1 MTTSIIRFDL
11 RAPGLEPAEAQ
22 RLYSASLEMAEWAD
36 SRGFDMVVLSEHH
49 ASPDGYLP
57 SPLVMAGAVAART
70 SRVALLISALLVP
83 LHDPIR
89 LAEDLAVL
97 DLISNGRLSVVTG
110 LGYRPIEY
118 TLFDKEWTR
127 RGRLLD
133 ENLDVMIKAWT
144 GEPFEYRGE
153 TVQVTPRPV
162 QRPHPTIMI
171 GGSGA
176 AAAKRAAR
184 LGFGLFPSTNDP
196 ELFRI
201 YTEECQ
207 RLGTTPGFVG
217 KPSGPGTLFVADDPD
232 RMWNRIG
239 SYLLHDAVTYRSWQ
253 PEGQHSHVTAD
264 ATSIDELR
272 AEGVYQIL
280 TPDECVAV
288 AAEIGAFGGMTH
300 HPLCG
305 ATPPEYG
312 WESLELYVEKVLPRV
327 GRPPGPVSPTS
338 PA

>member
-1 MTTSIIRFDL
+1 MALSIIRFDM
-11 RAPGLEPAEAQ
+11 RAPGLDPKASQ
-22 RLYSASLEMAEWAD
+22 QLYSAALEMAEWAD
-36 SRGFDMVVLSEHH
+36 ARGFDMLTLSEHH

-57 SPLVMAGAVAART
+57 SPLVLGGAMAART
-70 SRVALLISALLVP
+70 KKIALWISALLLP

-97 DLISNGRLSVVTG
+97 DLISGGRVSLVTG

-118 TLFDKEWTR
+118 ALLGREWTR

-153 TVQVTPRPV
+153 TVQVTPRPL
-162 QRPHPTIMI
+162 QQPHPPIMI
-171 GGSGA
+171 GGGGM

-184 LGFGLFPSTNDP
+184 LGFSMFPSTDDP
-196 ELFRI
+196 ELYRA
-201 YTEECQ
+201 YKDECQ

-217 KPSGPGTLFVADDPD
+217 RPSGPGTLFVADDPD
-232 RMWNRIG
+232 RLWGHIG
-239 SYLLHDAVTYRSWQ
+239 SHLLHDAVTYRSWQ
-253 PEGQHSHVTAD
+253 PDGQHSHVTAD

-272 AEGVYQIL
+272 REGVYQVL

-288 AAEIGAFGGMTH
+288 AAEIGPFGAMTH

-312 WESLELYVEKVLPRV
+312 WESLELYVDQVLPRI
-327 GRPPGPVSPTS
+327 GKPT
-338 PA
+338 

>member
-1 MTTSIIRFDL
+1 MALSIIRFDM

-22 RLYSASLEMAEWAD
+22 QLYEASLEMGEWAD
-36 SRGFDMVVLSEHH
+36 ARGFDMLTLSEHH
-49 ASPDGYLP
+49 ASDDGYLP
-57 SPLVMAGAVAART
+57 SPLVLAAAMAART
-70 SRVALLISALLVP
+70 TRISLWISALLMP

-97 DLISNGRLSVVTG
+97 DLISNGRLSIVTG

-118 TLFDKEWTR
+118 EMMGKEWGR

-133 ENLDVMIKAWT
+133 ECLDTVLQAWT
-144 GEPFEYRGE
+144 GEPFEYRGR

-171 GGSGA
+171 GGGGA

-184 LGFGLFPSTNDP
+184 LGFSMFPSIDDP
-196 ELFRI
+196 ELYRI
-201 YTEECQ
+201 YQAECE

-217 KPSGPGTLFVADDPD
+217 RPAGPGTLFVSEDPD
-232 RMWNRIG
+232 RTWDRIG
-239 SYLLHDAVTYRSWQ
+239 PYLLHDAVTYRTWQ
-253 PEGQHSHVTAD
+253 PEGQRSHVKAD
-264 ATSIDELR
+264 ATSVEELR
-272 AEGVYQIL
+272 AEGVYQVL

-288 AAEIGAFGGMTH
+288 AGEIGPFGAMTH

-312 WESLELYVEKVLPRV
+312 WESLELYVDQVLPRV
-327 GRPPGPVSPTS
+327 RNAVLDD
-338 PA
+338 

>member
-1 MTTSIIRFDL
+1 MALSIIRFDM
-11 RAPGLEPAEAQ
+11 RAPGLEPQESQ
-22 RLYSASLEMAEWAD
+22 GLYAAALEMGEWAD
-36 SRGFDMVVLSEHH
+36 ARGFDMLTLSEHH

-57 SPLVMAGAVAART
+57 SPLVLAGAMAART
-70 SRVALLISALLVP
+70 KRIALWISALLLP

-97 DLISNGRLSVVTG
+97 DLISGGRVSMVTG

-118 TLFDKEWTR
+118 ELFGRDWKR
-127 RGRLLD
+127 RGKLLD

-144 GEPFEYRGE
+144 GEPFEYRGQ

-162 QRPHPTIMI
+162 QQPHPTIMI
-171 GGSGA
+171 GGGGA

-184 LGFGLFPSTNDP
+184 LGFSMFPSTDDP
-196 ELFRI
+196 ELYRT
-201 YTEECQ
+201 YMAECA

-217 KPSGPGTLFVADDPD
+217 RPSGPGTLFVADDPD
-232 RMWNRIG
+232 RLWGHIG
-239 SYLLHDAVTYRSWQ
+239 DHLLHDAMTYRSWQ
-253 PEGQHSHVTAD
+253 PDGQESHVKAN
-264 ATSIDELR
+264 ATSVEELR

-288 AAEIGAFGGMTH
+288 AREIGPFGAMTH

-312 WESLELYVEKVLPRV
+312 WESLELYVDKVLPRV
-327 GRPPGPVSPTS
+327 GI

>member
-1 MTTSIIRFDL
+1 MALSIIRFDM
-11 RAPGLEPAEAQ
+11 RAPGLDPKASQ
-22 RLYSASLEMAEWAD
+22 QLYAAALEMGEWAD
-36 SRGFDMVVLSEHH
+36 ARGFDMLTLSEHH

-57 SPLVMAGAVAART
+57 SPLVLAGAMAART
-70 SRVALLISALLVP
+70 KSIALWISALLLP

-97 DLISNGRLSVVTG
+97 DLISGGRVSMVTG

-118 TLFDKEWTR
+118 ALFDREWTR

-153 TVQVTPRPV
+153 MVQVTPRPL
-162 QRPHPTIMI
+162 QQPHPTIMI
-171 GGSGA
+171 GGGGI

-184 LGFGLFPSTNDP
+184 LGFSMFPSTDDP
-196 ELFRI
+196 ELYRA
-201 YTEECQ
+201 YMDECK

-217 KPSGPGTLFVADDPD
+217 RPSGPGTLFVADDPD
-232 RMWNRIG
+232 RLWGHIG

-253 PEGQHSHVTAD
+253 PDGQHSHVTAD
-264 ATSIDELR
+264 ATSVDELR
-272 AEGVYQIL
+272 AEGVYKIL

-288 AAEIGAFGGMTH
+288 AAEIGPFGAMTH

-312 WESLELYVEKVLPRV
+312 WESLELYVDQVLPRV
-327 GRPPGPVSPTS
+327 GNPS
-338 PA
+338 